1 MKERNIGDKLLYRCY
16 QRLIETGERQG
27 WWKDKGPMLM
37 AVSGG
42 GDSVALLWLLKKFWD
57 GQIVAAHLEH
67 GIRGDDSKGDARF
80 VAELCS
86 QWDVPLVMESVSVPE
101 LQRPGE
107 GLEAAARRI
116 RYDFLRKAMKETGAR
131 WVALGHT
138 KDDLVETVLFNLFR
152 GSGIYGLAG
161 IPERRGELVRPLIEM
176 RRDELR
182 ELLKE
187 HSIPWREDSTN
198 LDVRYSRNLIRNELV
213 PWLEERLNPNARE
226 HVAALAAEAL
236 AWRKVHDDRCDTI
249 LETVRAKLPLSFV
262 AWRRAAALALANED
276 VTLSS
281 LVRREGMHLGLKAL
295 NRGRTT
301 ELASL
306 IEKGGRWRFQWE
318 KDIEVCGSSS
328 HIAWVRRDVLRSG
341 PAPISVSVAEALS
354 MRMLQWGPWRFIF
367 EKAAREAAPHVGT
380 HQARICCRSKDETV
394 MVTPVCCF
402 RDAERFRAFVP
413 WWLEAWWPI
422 LSISSTITYWMPL
435 YGGRHEPQN
444 RSGPRMSICVT
455 CAVEGERQ
463 SVRGNDQVVL

>member
-1 MKERNIGDKLLYRCY
+1 MES
-16 QRLIETGERQG
+16 GERQG
-27 WWKDKGPMLM
+27 WWKDEGPMLV

-42 GDSVALLWLLKKFWD
+42 GDSVALLWLLKEFWG
-57 GQIVAAHLEH
+57 GQIAAAHLEH
-67 GIRGDDSKGDARF
+67 GIRGDDSKDDARF

-86 QWDVPLVMESVSVPE
+86 QWGVPLIMESVSVPE

-116 RYDFLRKAMKETGAR
+116 RYSFLRRAMKETGAR
-131 WVALGHT
+131 WIALGHT
-138 KDDLVETVLFNLFR
+138 KDDVVETVLFNLFR

-176 RRDELR
+176 RRGELR

-198 LDVRYSRNLIRNELV
+198 LDVHYSRNLIRNELV
-213 PWLEERLNPNARE
+213 PWLEERLNPNACE
-226 HVAALAAEAL
+226 HVAALAAEAF
-236 AWRKVHDDRCDTI
+236 AWRKVHDGRCDAI
-249 LETVRAKLPLSFV
+249 LETVRAELPLSFV
-262 AWRRAAALALANED
+262 AWRRAAALALVNED

-281 LVRREGMHLGLKAL
+281 LVRREGMRLGLKAL
-295 NRGRTT
+295 SRGRTV

-306 IEKGGRWRFQWE
+306 IEKGGIWRFQWE

-328 HIAWVRRDVLRSG
+328 HIAWVRRDVLKGG
-341 PAPISVSVAEALS
+341 PAPLSVSIGEAMS
-354 MRMLQWGPWRFIF
+354 MKMLQWGPWRFIF
-367 EKAAREAAPHVGT
+367 EEAPLEAAPHVGT

-394 MVTPVCCF
+394 MVAPV
-402 RDAERFRAFVP
+402 RRFCDIKHLNTFVP

-435 YGGRHEPQN
+435 YGGCHEPQN
-444 RSGPRMSICVT
+444 ASGPRMSICVACT
-455 CAVEGERQ
+455 VEEERQ